1 MAVAVELDDSSSSPA
16 SSSSVS
22 PPPVSLSGSL
32 VSGSSV
38 SRFGQ
43 SPDICTPKTLTH
55 GSSNLGRVGNT
66 AVQSKTTPATAGTLQ
81 TTTAPPQAGHQI
93 TGTTVGLSSFVVV
106 IQVLAVISLDV
117 ISSVDTPVGAVVMVE
132 VRTGSANSLL
142 DVVDSESV
150 IDVAM
155 GAGVALPSTVKKVD
169 V

>member
-1 MAVAVELDDSSSSPA
+1 M
-16 SSSSVS
+16 
-22 PPPVSLSGSL
+22 
-32 VSGSSV
+32 
-38 SRFGQ
+38 
-43 SPDICTPKTLTH
+43 
-55 GSSNLGRVGNT
+55 
-66 AVQSKTTPATAGTLQ
+66 
-81 TTTAPPQAGHQI
+81 
-93 TGTTVGLSSFVVV
+93 VV

-132 VRTGSANSLL
+132 VTTGSANSLL